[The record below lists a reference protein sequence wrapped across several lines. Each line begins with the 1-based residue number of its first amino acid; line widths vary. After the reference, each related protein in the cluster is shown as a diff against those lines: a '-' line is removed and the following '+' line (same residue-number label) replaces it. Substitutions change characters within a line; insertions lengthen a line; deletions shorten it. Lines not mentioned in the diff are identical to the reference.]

1 VYFPELAPLFDDRS
15 LVSVIEV
22 EPQTLWV
29 EVDDPDRP
37 YRFAPGA
44 LERLRDF
51 PQTKLVHGVGFPVG
65 GSRRPDPRHIPPLR
79 RAIEEL
85 RSPWASEHL
94 SFNEVSDQGS
104 RNVYTTSFLLPPRQ
118 TFAGAM
124 TAATAIRSVAAQLP
138 VPFAVETGVN
148 YLRPRPDELD
158 DGTFVARVVDTAD
171 CGILLDLHSIWVN
184 ERNGRQ
190 PVAEL
195 LEELPLERIWEIHLA
210 GGFELDGYLI
220 DAHSGEIPEELL
232 ELAQH
237 VVPQLPN
244 LHSINFELLPDFF
257 EKFGLDGVRKQ
268 VRHMWTLWER
278 RGTRPRAARPRSK
291 SSAGAAAVCP
301 TAATGPA
308 DPRDWETALGRLV
321 VGAEPESPL
330 EAELDRDPGMGLLKS
345 LVARFRSGRIVSA
358 LPLTTRLLLLTSG
371 GERFSELLT
380 SFWTVRRPELFA
392 SAEAEEFAAFLLS
405 QEQEIAS
412 LEDVVALDLAIIEL
426 QRGGTPSE
434 LVLAHDPIALVDAL
448 ERGQVPAAVATGTF
462 RVGIT
467 SEGVAKSA

>member
-1 VYFPELAPLFDDRS
+1 
-15 LVSVIEV
+15 V

-29 EVDDPDRP
+29 QVDDPDRP
-37 YRFAPGA
+37 YRFAPTA
-44 LERLRDF
+44 LERLRGF
-51 PQTKLVHGVGFPVG
+51 RQTKLVHGVGFPVG
-65 GSRRPDPRHIPPLR
+65 GSRRPDPRHIPLLR
-79 RAIEEL
+79 QAIEEL

-94 SFNEVSDQGS
+94 SFNEVSDQAS

-118 TFAGAM
+118 TPAGAR
-124 TAATAIRSVAAQLP
+124 TAARAIRSVAARLP

-148 YLRPRPDELD
+148 YLRPRADELD
-158 DGTFVARVVDTAD
+158 DGTFVAQVVDAAD
-171 CGILLDLHSIWVN
+171 CGILLDLHNIWIN

-190 PVAEL
+190 PVTDL

-257 EKFGLDGVRKQ
+257 AKFGLDGVRRQ
-268 VRHMWTLWER
+268 LRRMWELWDR
-278 RGTRPRAARPRSK
+278 RGTRLRAARPRLK
-291 SSAGAAAVCP
+291 SSASVTGVGP
-301 TAATGPA
+301 TADPV

-321 VGAEPESPL
+321 VGTEPQSQL
-330 EAELDRDPGMGLLKS
+330 EAELARDPGVGLLQS
-345 LVARFRSGRIVSA
+345 LVARFRSGRLVSA

-371 GERFSELLT
+371 GERFRELLA
-380 SFWTVRRPELFA
+380 SFWDVRPPELFA

-405 QEQEIAS
+405 EEQEIAC
-412 LEDVVALDLAIIEL
+412 LEDVVALDLATIEL

-448 ERGQVPAAVATGTF
+448 ERGQLPVAVATGTV
-462 RVGIT
+462 RVRVAASTGGI
-467 SEGVAKSA
+467 SR